1 MVSDPRLL
9 ARDVLM
15 ADSVASKLSAVD
27 ALAAIAEA
35 GYDIDVACQ
44 GVDVILPGRPYKPQL
59 VPPKALP
66 KRSLLQNE
74 GRAALL
80 HAIAHIEFNA
90 IDLACDAVQRFPNMP
105 NGFYAD
111 WIRVATDEARHFRLL
126 QERLAAVGFSYGD
139 FAAHDGL
146 WEMALRTRHDCLAR
160 MALVPRLL
168 EARGLDVTPGMIAKL
183 TQVGDAESVR
193 ILEIILHEEVSHVA
207 IGTHWFNYCCRERA
221 CDPES
226 TFLDLLR
233 DVGRGPLR
241 GPYNDN
247 ARQLAGFTPAE
258 MLGITA
264 LANDAI

>member
-1 MVSDPRLL
+1 MATDLRRL

-15 ADSVASKLSAVD
+15 ADTIDSKLAAVD
-27 ALAAIAEA
+27 VLAAAAEA
-35 GYDIDVACQ
+35 GCGSDVSVP
-44 GVDVILPGRPYKPQL
+44 GTDVTRPGRPDKPQL

-66 KRSLLQNE
+66 KRSLLQTE

-90 IDLACDAVQRFPNMP
+90 IDLACDAVQRFAEMP
-105 NGFYAD
+105 DGFYTD
-111 WIRVATDEARHFRLL
+111 WISVAVDEARHFRLL
-126 QERLAAVGFSYGD
+126 QERLAGIGYAYGD

-183 TQVGDAESVR
+183 DQAGDAASVEV
-193 ILEIILHEEVSHVA
+193 LEIILREEVAHVA
-207 IGTHWFNYCCRERA
+207 IGTHWFNFCCRERN

-226 TFLDLLR
+226 TFLNLLK
-233 DVGRGPLR
+233 DVGRGALR
-241 GPYNDN
+241 GPYNDD
-247 ARQLAGFTPAE
+247 ARRLAGFTSEE
-258 MLGITA
+258 MRGIRV
-264 LANDAI
+264 LANDTV